1 MEEFKTI
8 LAGSCFILDLAATTK
23 EEAIEEMVN
32 ALVQAGKINR
42 KDEVLAALLERER
55 KMSTGMSAELAIPH
69 AKTNAV
75 NEMLAV
81 FARKKNGIDF
91 NSLDGKPSRIFVM
104 TISPLTGAERY
115 VRYLGNMGKLLKNEE
130 VRQKVLNA
138 SSKEE
143 IIDILTK

>member
-1 MEEFKTI
+1 
-8 LAGSCFILDLAATTK
+8 
-23 EEAIEEMVN
+23 MVN